1 MRVAWALAL
10 HVGVPALIAWLPTT
24 TGMRLRDF
32 ADFYPEQ
39 ALVMAIC
46 DVLLVAGGAMKMAS
60 LGRARGGQGGAAFG
74 GGRAVARGRYLSL
87 KVTPQEPPS
96 GPTRSASVFE
106 SR

>member
-74 GGRAVARGRYLSL
+74 GGTCRRARALLVAEGDAA
-87 KVTPQEPPS
+87 
-96 GPTRSASVFE
+96 GASVGTH
-106 SR
+106 

>member
-1 MRVAWALAL
+1 
-10 HVGVPALIAWLPTT
+10 
-24 TGMRLRDF
+24 MRLRDF

-74 GGRAVARGRYLSL
+74 GGTCRRARALLVAEGDAA
-87 KVTPQEPPS
+87 
-96 GPTRSASVFE
+96 GASVGTH
-106 SR
+106 